1 MNEMVG
7 APYMFLQERRFYK
20 PSRDARVLAILDS
33 LSQESALSQNELGR
47 RLHLSGAMVNQYLKE
62 LQDGNLI
69 RYVAVNGKSYRY
81 VLTDAGESQRRQMF
95 SGLSTETIQIYTAL
109 KQLIASKLD
118 SLKRRGLS
126 KLALFGASE
135 TCEVVLSSLREGFF
149 EIVTLIDNDPA
160 KQGKIFNGY
169 VISPPHVLE
178 AVHCQAVLITS
189 FARQD
194 EIYQQLE
201 PLRRRKGLEVV
212 KL

>member
-1 MNEMVG
+1 
-7 APYMFLQERRFYK
+7 MFLQDRRFYK

-33 LSQESALSQNELGR
+33 LSQENTLSQNELGR
-47 RLHLSGAMVNQYLKE
+47 RLNLSGAMVNQYLKE

-69 RYVAVNGKSYRY
+69 RYEAVNGKSYRY
-81 VLTDAGESQRRQMF
+81 VLTDAGEHKRLQMF

-118 SLKRRGLS
+118 GLKRRGMS
-126 KLALFGASE
+126 KIALFGASE
-135 TCEVVLSSLREGFF
+135 TCEVVLSSLRDGFF
-149 EIVTLIDNDPA
+149 EIVTLLDNDPG
-160 KQGKIFNGY
+160 KQGKLFHGY

-178 AVHCQAVLITS
+178 AVPCQAVLITS
-189 FARQD
+189 FARQE

-201 PLRRRKGLEVV
+201 PLRRKKGLEVV